1 MATPSSSRR
10 SRRSAATP
18 AAVEPPASEARTPT
32 IADIMAVSQLATLP
46 LLVEGWRWPDGSEF
60 RLTIRA
66 LTFRERSEAY
76 RAALKAGIEA
86 KLAGIDDDTW
96 AIEVALRGIVEPR
109 FTRGTLDVL
118 LDSNAAVIDA
128 IVDAIDRAG
137 QLPAQMVEHEL
148 KRMAAVPDPAD
159 EGA

>member
-1 MATPSSSRR
+1 MATPSSRARR
-10 SRRSAATP
+10 RGSASP
-18 AAVEPPASEARTPT
+18 AAVASPAAAERTPT
-32 IADIMAVSQLATLP
+32 IADIMAVSQLAMVP
-46 LLVEGWRWPDGSEF
+46 LLVEGWRWPNGDPF

-86 KLAGIDDDTW
+86 KLGTIDDDTW

-109 FTRGTLDVL
+109 FTRGQLDVL

-148 KRMAAVPDPAD
+148 KRMAQVADPAD
-159 EGA
+159 SST